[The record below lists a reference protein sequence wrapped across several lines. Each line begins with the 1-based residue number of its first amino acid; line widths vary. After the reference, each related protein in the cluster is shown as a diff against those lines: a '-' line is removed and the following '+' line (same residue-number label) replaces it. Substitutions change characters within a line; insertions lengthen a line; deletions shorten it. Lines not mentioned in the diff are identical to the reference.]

1 VIEPGSMLVFQV
13 ELLEVQPPAKEKEK
27 EKEKK

>member
-13 ELLEVQPPAKEKEK
+13 ELLEIQPPAKEKEK
-27 EKEKK
+27 GKKE